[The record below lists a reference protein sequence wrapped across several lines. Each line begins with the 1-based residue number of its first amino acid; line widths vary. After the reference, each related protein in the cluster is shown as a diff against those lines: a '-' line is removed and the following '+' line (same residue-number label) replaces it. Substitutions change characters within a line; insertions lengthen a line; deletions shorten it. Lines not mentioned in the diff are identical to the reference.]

1 MIEKEKVEELLEK
14 TGIPFRYH
22 HFETDEAVNPP
33 FICWMSPG
41 SDNFS
46 ADGKVY
52 HRADELDIELY
63 TDERDFELEK
73 KIEGILDE
81 NGIFW
86 NKTELY
92 IKSENMFETLYE
104 MEV

>member
-1 MIEKEKVEELLEK
+1 MIEKEKIEQILKE
-14 TGIPFRYH
+14 TRIPFRYH

-33 FICWMSPG
+33 FICWLSPG

-52 HRADELDIELY
+52 HRADEVDIELY
-63 TDERDFELEK
+63 TDERDFELEE
-73 KIEGILDE
+73 KIEAILDKNE
-81 NGIFW
+81 LFW

-92 IKSENMFETLYE
+92 IESENMFETLYE
-104 MEV
+104 LEV

>member
-1 MIEKEKVEELLEK
+1 MMVMAEIEKLLDSVGVEY
-14 TGIPFRYH
+14 RYH
-22 HFETDEAVNPP
+22 HFETEEAVNPP
-33 FICWMSPG
+33 FICWLNRR

-52 HRADELDIELY
+52 HKVESLDIELY
-63 TDERDFELEK
+63 TDTKNPDLEG
-73 KIEGILDE
+73 KIEELLDN

-86 NKTELY
+86 NKTEVY
-92 IKSENMFETLYE
+92 IESENMYEVLYE